1 MCVSERERERIVLTD
16 VRTVNVALLQYSHY
30 QIFHIAEQITIFLSV
45 WKQLPFPQLPL
56 VLLPH
61 LISFPHQCDA
71 EDYAVT

>member
-1 MCVSERERERIVLTD
+1 M
-16 VRTVNVALLQYSHY
+16 NVASQQYSHD

-45 WKQLPFPQLPL
+45 WKQLPFPQLLL

-61 LISFPHQCDA
+61 LISFTHQCDA